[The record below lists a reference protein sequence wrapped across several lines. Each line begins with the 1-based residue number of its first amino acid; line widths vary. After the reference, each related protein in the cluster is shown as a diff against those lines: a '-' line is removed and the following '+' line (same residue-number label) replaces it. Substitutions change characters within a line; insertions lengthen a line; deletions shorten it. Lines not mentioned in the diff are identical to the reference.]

1 MKKILLAV
9 TILAF
14 AAGLA
19 QADVYI
25 KQNTHTD
32 AVTMMGKTTPAKDQV
47 TEQWIGKNRFASHM
61 ENQSVIMNL
70 DEKVMYMVNH
80 RNKSYIPMKLPVDMT
95 EYMPPQVAEMMKS
108 MMGSI
113 TVKVSP
119 NGDTKTVAGLPCNGY
134 DVSMNMMMMKMN
146 MKVFASEK
154 VSFDWQKVAQ
164 TMMSEMLKAQMRLSD
179 DAVKEMQKVKGY
191 WMSMESTVNVMGQD
205 IRSTME
211 VTEIAEKAPT
221 ASAYTI
227 PKDYTKKDKFSMGD
241 LQQQG

>member
-1 MKKILLAV
+1 MKKLVLAV

-19 QADVYI
+19 QADIYI
-25 KQNTHTD
+25 KQSTHTNE
-32 AVTMMGKTTPAKDQV
+32 VTMMGQTTPAKDTV

-70 DEKVMYMVNH
+70 EENMMYMINH
-80 RNKSYIPMKLPVDMT
+80 QNKSYIPMQLPVDMT
-95 EYMPPQVAEMMKS
+95 DYMPPEVAGMMKS

-113 TVKVSP
+113 TVKVTP
-119 NGDTKTVAGLPCNGY
+119 NNETRTVAGLPCQGY
-134 DVSMNMMMMKMN
+134 DVTMDMMMMKMN

-154 VSFDWQKVAQ
+154 VGFDWQKVSEQ
-164 TMMSEMLKAQMRLSD
+164 MTSEMLKAQMRLSEE
-179 DAVKEMQKVKGY
+179 AVKEMQKVKGY
-191 WMSMESTVNVMGQD
+191 WMAMETTVNVMGQD
-205 IRSTME
+205 IRTTME

-221 ASAYTI
+221 ADAYAV
-227 PKDYTKKDKFSMGD
+227 PQGYTKKDKFTMGD